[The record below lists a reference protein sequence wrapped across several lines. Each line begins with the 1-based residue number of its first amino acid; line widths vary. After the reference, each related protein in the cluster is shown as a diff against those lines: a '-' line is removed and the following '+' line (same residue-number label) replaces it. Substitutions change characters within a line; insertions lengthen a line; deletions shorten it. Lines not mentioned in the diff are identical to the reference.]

1 MTSRENPALLLAR
14 RLRGLREHAW
24 PDVSLTQR
32 DLARVLGGSR
42 PLSVPLISSWE
53 NPQRPVVPPAERL
66 LAYAAFFAS
75 RRSVESR
82 PYRLLDD
89 AELTTVER
97 ERRDRLE
104 RELLQVRSEALT
116 FQETAVAPAPTGALG
131 GPWRFEDGKPITIVC
146 AEVPKK
152 QLQTLPQPD
161 DPDRAYADLYSYADA
176 DSLLELYGH
185 IRAANPYSEVKCR
198 KAPDLE
204 PDDYTTHLVLLGGA
218 DWNKATRTLVKRLD
232 LPVSQVPTDL
242 PQSRLPTMY
251 RVEDEAGQKTAYHAE
266 WESGGTNLISD
277 VGHFVRATN
286 PFNGKRTVTICNGID
301 SRGVLGT
308 VRALVDER
316 FWERNSAYLLDRFAG
331 CSKYSVLTRILIVD
345 GAVVTPDWTLPETR
359 LHEWKTQ

>member
-104 RELLQVRSEALT
+104 RELLEARSEALT
-116 FQETAVAPAPTGALG
+116 FQETATTPIPVGTLD

-146 AEVPKK
+146 AEVPKQ
-152 QLQTLPQPD
+152 QLDSLPTPD
-161 DPDRAYADLYSYADA
+161 DPLRAYAELYSYADA
-176 DSLLELYGH
+176 DSLLELHGH
-185 IRAANPYSEVKCR
+185 IRAANPFSEVTVR
-198 KAPDLE
+198 KAPELL
-204 PDDYTTHLVLLGGA
+204 PDDYTTHLVLLGGS
-218 DWNKATRTLVKRLD
+218 DFNSATRTLIAMLK
-232 LPVSQVPTDL
+232 LPVMQVPAG
-242 PQSRLPTMY
+242 PESRLPTMY
-251 RVEDEAGQKTAYHAE
+251 RVEEDGRTDDHHAD
-266 WESGGTNLISD
+266 WDAGGTHLLSD
-277 VGHFVRATN
+277 VGQFVRAPN
-286 PFNGKRTVTICNGID
+286 PLNGKRTLTICNGID

-316 FWERNSAYLLDRFAG
+316 FRERNSAYLRDRFAG
-331 CSKYSVLTRILIVD
+331 CTKYGVLTRILIVD
-345 GAVVTPDWTLPETR
+345 GAVVTPDWTLKETR
-359 LHEWKTQ
+359 LHEWKAT